1 MVNQTQKRSN
11 TAWYIAAVLIIVVI
25 IASSGLTYQYTKPN
39 SPSSSPTS
47 SLSPS
52 GSPSAGSV
60 TLTIYAGEV
69 SISSSIYGFGNTESN
84 ITSPG
89 PTFTVKMG
97 TTVTV
102 DFTNAGTMQHN
113 WALVTEKTSGNTN
126 LAFSKAQI
134 ASANYALS
142 PKEKGS
148 ATFVANK
155 AGTYYYICQVDAHV
169 ALGMWGT
176 FIVTP

>member
-1 MVNQTQKRSN
+1 LSQPQKRGN
-11 TAWYIAAVLIIVVI
+11 TAWFIAAIIIIAII

-39 SPSSSPTS
+39 SPSPSPTS
-47 SLSPS
+47 STSPS

-69 SISSSIYGFGNTESN
+69 SLSSSIYGFGNTQSN

-89 PTFTVKMG
+89 PTFTVKVG

-102 DFTNAGTMQHN
+102 DFTNAGTMPHN
-113 WALVTEKTSGNTN
+113 WALVTEKISGNTN
-126 LAFSKAQI
+126 LAFSKAQV
-134 ASANYALS
+134 ASASYAVS
-142 PKEKGS
+142 PGEKGS

-169 ALGMWGT
+169 TLGMWGY

>member
-1 MVNQTQKRSN
+1 MMNQIPKRSN
-11 TAWYIAAVLIIVVI
+11 TAWYIAAVLIIVII

-39 SPSSSPTS
+39 SPSPTPTS
-47 SLSPS
+47 SISPS

-60 TLTIYAGEV
+60 TITIYAGE
-69 SISSSIYGFGNTESN
+69 ISSSVYGFGNTQSN

-89 PTFTVKMG
+89 PTFTVKVG

-126 LAFSKAQI
+126 LAFSKAQV
-134 ASANYALS
+134 ASANYPVSAG
-142 PKEKGS
+142 EKGS
-148 ATFVANK
+148 ATFIANK

>member
-1 MVNQTQKRSN
+1 MTNQIPKRSN
-11 TAWYIAAVLIIVVI
+11 TTWYIAAVLIIVII

-39 SPSSSPTS
+39 SPSPTPTS
-47 SLSPS
+47 STSPS

-60 TLTIYAGEV
+60 TITIYAGE
-69 SISSSIYGFGNTESN
+69 ISSSVYGFGNTQSN

-89 PTFTVKMG
+89 PTFTVKVG

-126 LAFSKAQI
+126 LAFSKAQV
-134 ASANYALS
+134 ASASYAVS
-142 PKEKGS
+142 AGEKGS

-169 ALGMWGT
+169 ALGMWGL

>member
-1 MVNQTQKRSN
+1 VGN
-11 TAWYIAAVLIIVVI
+11 A
-25 IASSGLTYQYTKPN
+25 
-39 SPSSSPTS
+39 
-47 SLSPS
+47 
-52 GSPSAGSV
+52 
-60 TLTIYAGEV
+60 TITVYAGEV
-69 SISSSIYGFGNTESN
+69 SLSSSVYGFGNTESN

-89 PTFTVKMG
+89 PTFTVKVG

-134 ASANYALS
+134 ASAAYAVS
-142 PKEKGS
+142 PGEKGLT
-148 ATFVANK
+148 TFVANK
-155 AGTYYYICQVDAHV
+155 AGTYYYICQVDGHV
-169 ALGMWGT
+169 ALGMWGY

>member
-1 MVNQTQKRSN
+1 MMKQTPKKNN
-11 TAWYIAAVLIIVVI
+11 TAWYIAAVFIVIII
-25 IASSGLTYQYTKPN
+25 IASSGLTYQYVKPN
-39 SPSSSPTS
+39 APSSSPTPS
-47 SLSPS
+47 ISPS

-60 TLTIYAGEV
+60 TVTIYAGEV
-69 SISSSIYGFGNTESN
+69 SLSSSIYGFGNTQSN

-89 PTFTVKMG
+89 PTFNVKVG

-102 DFTNAGTMQHN
+102 DFTNAGTMPHN

-134 ASANYALS
+134 ASASYAVS
-142 PKEKGS
+142 PGEKGS
-148 ATFVANK
+148 TTFVATK
-155 AGTYYYICQVDAHV
+155 SGTYYYICQVDGHV
-169 ALGMWGT
+169 ALGMWGI